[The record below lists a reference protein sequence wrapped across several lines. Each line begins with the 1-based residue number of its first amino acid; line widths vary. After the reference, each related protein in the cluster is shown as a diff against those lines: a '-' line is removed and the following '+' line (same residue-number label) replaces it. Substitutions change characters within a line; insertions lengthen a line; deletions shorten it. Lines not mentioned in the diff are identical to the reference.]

1 MKKLYFYKENI
12 YYGEIRFFIKL
23 SDEELERLMSV
34 DIWWFDKAGKHSEGL
49 YDFKN
54 CLKLVTDMNIVNSLE
69 CLSDYIDVMNFEE
82 DFLEMVECE
91 EGTDQW

>member
-1 MKKLYFYKENI
+1 MKNLYFYKESL

-23 SDEELERLMSV
+23 SDEELERLTSV
-34 DIWWFDKAGKHSEGL
+34 DIWWCDKAGKHSEGV

-54 CLKLVTDMNIVNSLE
+54 CLKLVTDMTIVNSLE

-82 DFLEMVECE
+82 DFLELCE
-91 EGTDQW
+91 GYEDSQ